1 MPYRYNIKMKMDTP
15 PGGYDKLIKEL
26 MEEIEQPLIENVLG
40 IKADKVTR
48 LNTLMQL
55 TDERETDFLARVDC
69 ANTDSFIAHA
79 EFQSTN
85 DPKMLKRMLRYFIH
99 IYSLYE
105 LRVKQYVIF
114 IGKDKMNMK
123 TRLNLPEMRYK
134 YKLID
139 MRNVKCEQFL
149 YSGVPG
155 KIIIAILCNMGG
167 RDERELVRQ
176 ILGELMKVAK
186 GLELSRNIRT
196 LEMLS
201 RLRDMQKI
209 VIEEVGKM
217 SIAYDLPIEKDLR
230 FIQGKQE
237 GIQEG
242 IEKGIQKGIEKGIQK
257 GIEKGIQEGLESGR
271 VEGMQDTIE
280 LLLRARFGEEGLS
293 FMPKIRGYG
302 DTSRLRSITE
312 ALIKAQ
318 DIREI
323 EVLL

>member
-1 MPYRYNIKMKMDTP
+1 MMDTP
-15 PGGYDKLIKEL
+15 PGGYDKLIKDM
-26 MEEIEQPLIENVLG
+26 MEEIEKPLIEDVLG
-40 IKADKVTR
+40 IKIDKVTK

-55 TDERETDFLARVDC
+55 TDEREVDFLARLDY
-69 ANTDSFIAHA
+69 ADTDSFIAHV

-99 IYSLYE
+99 IYALYE

-123 TRLNLPEMRYK
+123 TLLNLPEMHYT

-139 MRNVKCEQFL
+139 MRNIACEQFL

-155 KIIIAILCNMGG
+155 KIILAILCNMGG

-176 ILGELMKVAK
+176 ILAELMKVTR
-186 GLELSRNIRT
+186 GLDLSKNVRK

-217 SIAYDLPIEKDLR
+217 SIAYDLPIEKDIR

-242 IEKGIQKGIEKGIQK
+242 KQEGK
-257 GIEKGIQEGLESGR
+257 QEGLESGR
-271 VEGMQDTIE
+271 LEGMQDTIE
-280 LLLRARFGEEGLS
+280 LLLKARFGEEGVS

-302 DTSRLRSITE
+302 DTSKLRTIIE

-318 DIREI
+318 DIREL
-323 EVLL
+323 EGLL